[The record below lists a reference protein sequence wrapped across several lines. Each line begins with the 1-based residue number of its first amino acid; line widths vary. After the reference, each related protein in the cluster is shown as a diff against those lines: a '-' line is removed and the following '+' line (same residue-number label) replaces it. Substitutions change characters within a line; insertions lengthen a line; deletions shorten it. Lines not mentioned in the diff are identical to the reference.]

1 MIFSFTD
8 RPWIPAGRVGFA
20 KTAALLLLAVFAV
33 CPALMSQQGQQQ
45 GQQQQQHLPQQQLQP
60 QPGQPWLQQQ
70 QQQPVY
76 GQNWQDFDVA
86 PMSDLAEQNLNY
98 VAASAPEIEAVL
110 NEQPG
115 LLVELQHWIARDA
128 TDHGQMV
135 DEHQMT
141 QQGIFDRLERDR
153 KFRSVATRLLQ
164 SYGYLTPE
172 VNPKSS
178 LAMQQQIEFMA
189 EEKRLEQM
197 PAGQNTAA
205 PGQGTAALGMGQGQT
220 YPPNGLNPSANPQL
234 LPNQQNP
241 SGTFPRQGGPV
252 PGSPQNQP
260 NLNNSGDQLLNMQLA
275 SQALGP
281 QSFPNSQTM
290 GNGSFNSGL
299 LKQPGMAGTGSLGAM
314 NGSLGFGQGMNSLS
328 ASANIP
334 LLSTMQLEGGASR
347 AQMEQQL
354 QEQGPQSPGPPQG
367 TLARSWQYTPYY
379 LQTGQSYQELSP
391 RPEIVHRANPYS
403 SVPSLYDLYEQ
414 VSPHSPTLQRFGLD
428 VFENAPADSTEL
440 PMDLPAGP
448 NYVVGPGDGLTIN
461 LWGSVSSRMYRVVD
475 REGRLSLPEVGP
487 LMVSGETMGQV
498 QGQVQQA
505 LRTQFRDVSA
515 DVSLARLRT
524 VRVYVVGEVRYPGA
538 YDISSLSTPLNALFA
553 AGGPTHDGSLRLVK
567 HYRGKELV
575 QNVDLYDLLLHGVN
589 SDLQRLEN
597 GDTILVP
604 PVGPEVT
611 VEGTVR
617 RPAIY
622 ELNGEKTLAQVLQLA
637 GGILPTAALRHIEV
651 QRVEAHEKRTM
662 LSLNIQNPK
671 GSAEINQQLQS
682 FDVHDGDI
690 VRIFPIAPYNQ
701 DSVYLEG
708 HVLRPGRY
716 SYHPGMRLS
725 DLISSYADLLPEPAT
740 HYAEIIRLNPPDYAP
755 SVESFDLASALAN
768 PKSSPKLDPLDT
780 VRIFSRFDFHYAPT
794 VTVAGDVRTP
804 GTYRTTGVARVR
816 DAIYQAGGVA
826 PDAYLDSAQLVRN
839 LPDGKLKIM
848 SINLREALN
857 GDSMQNV
864 LLESRDRILVQRNP
878 RKADPAS
885 VYVEGQVE
893 RPGRFPLTANLRV
906 SNLVELAGGL
916 KRGAD
921 QQTADLT
928 SYNITGPNAGVGEH
942 QEINLEAAL
951 RGTGKEN
958 RVLRDG
964 DVLTIKERSGWNNVG
979 SSITIR
985 GEVAHPGTYGISTGE
1000 RLSSVLERAGGFTSQ
1015 AYPYGAILERREV
1028 RKIQM
1033 SSYNELIAR
1042 VRQSQDELKTKMAT
1056 AVTDPDQKLAMES
1069 SYAQWQTTLQA
1080 LLQNPPIG
1088 RVVIH
1093 ISSEIH
1099 RWSRSMNDIQMRA
1112 GDVLIIPT
1120 KPSYVMVQGQVY
1132 NPTAASYHPG
1142 RSANWYLRQAGG
1154 ATNMANKKAIFVIR
1168 ADGSVIGSQG
1178 FSLWRGNPLDATLFP
1193 GDTVVVPEKAV
1204 GGPAQWK
1211 TIFQSAQV
1219 VSSIVTSAVLVA
1231 HYY

>member
-1 MIFSFTD
+1 VIFSFTE
-8 RPWIPAGRVGFA
+8 RAWIPAGRAGFA
-20 KTAALLLLAVFAV
+20 KIASLFLLAVFGT
-33 CPALMSQQGQQQ
+33 CPALISQQVQS
-45 GQQQQQHLPQQQLQP
+45 QQQQQQQQLQP
-60 QPGQPWLQQQ
+60 RQTRLQQQ
-70 QQQPVY
+70 QQPAY
-76 GQNWQDFDVA
+76 GQTWQDFDVA

-98 VAASAPEIEAVL
+98 VAASASEIEAVL
-110 NEQPG
+110 TAQPG
-115 LLVELQHWIARDA
+115 LMVELQHWIARDA

-141 QQGIFDRLERDR
+141 QQGVFDRLERDR

-172 VNPKSS
+172 VNPKSR
-178 LAMQQQIEFMA
+178 LAMQQQIEFLA

-197 PAGQNTAA
+197 PSGQNAA
-205 PGQGTAALGMGQGQT
+205 ASGLGTGTLGMGQGQA
-220 YPPNGLNPSANPQL
+220 YPSNGLNPSANPRLRPSQ
-234 LPNQQNP
+234 PNQQGP
-241 SGTFPRQGGPV
+241 LQPRWGTV
-252 PGSPQNQP
+252 PGAPQQQP
-260 NLNNSGDQLLNMQLA
+260 NLNNSGDQLLNMHLA
-275 SQALGP
+275 NQTLGP
-281 QSFPNSQTM
+281 QPFPNSQTT
-290 GNGSFNSGL
+290 GNGSLNSGL
-299 LKQPGMAGTGSLGAM
+299 LRQPGMAGAGSLAATDGSLGY
-314 NGSLGFGQGMNSLS
+314 GQGMNSLS
-328 ASANIP
+328 ASANVPSI
-334 LLSTMQLEGGASR
+334 SSMQLEGGSSR
-347 AQMEQQL
+347 SQMEQQL

-367 TLARSWQYTPYY
+367 TLSRPWQYTPYY
-379 LQTGQSYQELSP
+379 LQTGQTYQQLSP

-403 SVPSLYDLYEQ
+403 NVPSLYDLYEQ
-414 VSPHSPTLQRFGLD
+414 VSPHSPKLQRFGLD
-428 VFENAPADSTEL
+428 VFENAPADTTEL

-448 NYVVGPGDGLTIN
+448 NYVVGPGDGLTVN
-461 LWGSVSSRMYRVVD
+461 LWGSVSSRIYRVVD

-498 QGQVQQA
+498 QDKVQQT

-553 AGGPTHDGSLRLVK
+553 AGGPTQDGSLRLVK

-575 QNVDLYDLLLHGVN
+575 QNVDLYDLLLHGVH
-589 SDLQRLEN
+589 SDLQHLEN

-604 PVGPEVT
+604 PVGPEVK

-671 GSAEINQQLQS
+671 GSEEINKQLEA

-701 DSVYLEG
+701 DSIYLEG

-716 SYHPGMRLS
+716 SYRPGMRLT
-725 DLISSYADLLPEPAT
+725 DLISSYSDLLPEPAT

-768 PKSSPKLDPLDT
+768 PKTSPKLDPLDT

-804 GTYRTTGVARVR
+804 GTYRTSGVARVR
-816 DAIYQAGGVA
+816 DAVYQAGGVA

-839 LPDGKLKIM
+839 MPDGKLKIM
-848 SINLREALN
+848 SINLGEALN
-857 GDSMQNV
+857 GDPMQNV

-906 SNLVELAGGL
+906 SDLVDLAGGL

-928 SYNITGPNAGVGEH
+928 SYSISGPNAAAGEH

-951 RGTGKEN
+951 RGTKTQN
-958 RVLRDG
+958 PVLKDG
-964 DVLTIKERSGWNNVG
+964 DVLTIKELPGWRDVG
-979 SSITIR
+979 ASITIR
-985 GEVAHPGTYGISTGE
+985 GEVAHAGTYGISIGE

-1015 AYPYGAILERREV
+1015 AYPYGAILERRDV

-1033 SSYNELIAR
+1033 TSYDELITR
-1042 VRQSQDELKTKMAT
+1042 VRQSQDEVRMKMAT
-1056 AVTDPDQKLAMES
+1056 VNDPDDKKAMES
-1069 SYAQWQTTLQA
+1069 NYQQWQTTLQT

-1093 ISSEIH
+1093 ISPEIH
-1099 RWSRSMNDIQMRA
+1099 QWARSTNDIQMRP
-1112 GDVLIIPT
+1112 GDVLIIPA

-1142 RSANWYLRQAGG
+1142 RSANWYLHQAGG
-1154 ATNMANKKAIFVIR
+1154 PTNLANKKAIFVVR
-1168 ADGSVIGSQG
+1168 ADGSVVGSQG
-1178 FSLWRGNPLDATLFP
+1178 FSLWRGDPLDTTLYP

-1204 GGPAQWK
+1204 GGPSNWK
-1211 TIFQSAQV
+1211 AIFQSAQV
-1219 VSSIVTSAVLVA
+1219 ISSIITSAVLVA
-1231 HYY
+1231 TYY